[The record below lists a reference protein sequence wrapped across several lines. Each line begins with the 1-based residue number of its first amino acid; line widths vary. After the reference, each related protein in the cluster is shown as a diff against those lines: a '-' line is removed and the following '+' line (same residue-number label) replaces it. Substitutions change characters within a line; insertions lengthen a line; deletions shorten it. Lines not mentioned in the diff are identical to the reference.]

1 MVPYDTRVLQR
12 VPQYKDKKE
21 EGMTARNKLC

>member
-1 MVPYDTRVLQR
+1 MVPYDTRILQR

-21 EGMTARNKLC
+21 EGMTSRKGLC

>member
-21 EGMTARNKLC
+21 EGMTARKRLC

>member
-21 EGMTARNKLC
+21 EGMTARKTLC